1 MRRVSQFACGYTT
14 IKTAAGAITY
24 AKLNTIGI
32 HDCRLSVEETS
43 NNLL

>member
-1 MRRVSQFACGYTT
+1 MQRVGQFGRGYTT
-14 IKTAAGAITY
+14 IKTVAGALTY
-24 AKLNTIGI
+24 AKLNTIWI